1 MSIWKQLFV
10 LAPLIG
16 AVVMS
21 PAQAQDEEWDFDDT
35 FVYEHLL
42 NLDRHLEYLDEQLA
56 ELDGEIALDFTSD
69 FLWTNDHCE
78 DDDECDVRVIV
89 DDGKRL
95 VIVNGD
101 TVKGDDPFPH
111 PGRFA
116 FKIGPG
122 MQFRGHGPGVDL
134 HGKLDKLPVLHRDS
148 ELRRLEQEA
157 RTLAR
162 KARESSDNEKAE
174 LEKELDQKLNEIFN
188 YKLRREEEAIER
200 AENRVA
206 KLKER
211 HTRRESARDEIIE
224 SRKDEMLGRNRYLEW

>member
-1 MSIWKQLFV
+1 MSIWKQLFA

-21 PAQAQDEEWDFDDT
+21 PAQAQDEEWDFEDT

-42 NLDRHLEYLDEQLA
+42 NLDRHLENLHDQLA
-56 ELDGEIALDFTSD
+56 ELDGELALDFTSD
-69 FLWTNDHCE
+69 FLWTDDHCE
-78 DDDECDVRVIV
+78 DVDECDVRVIV

-101 TVKGDDPFPH
+101 TVKGD

-116 FKIGPG
+116 FKLGPG
-122 MQFRGHGPGVDL
+122 MQFRGHGPGLDL
-134 HGKLDKLPVLHRDS
+134 HGKLGKIPGLHRDS
-148 ELRRLEQEA
+148 ELRRLEKEA

-162 KARESSDNEKAE
+162 KARESSDAEKAE
-174 LEKELDQKLNEIFN
+174 LEKELDQKLNEIFT
-188 YKLRREEEAIER
+188 YKLRLEEEAIER

-224 SRKDEMLGRNRYLEW
+224 SRKDELLGRDRYLEW